1 VIRLGRPEDAPG
13 VAALLAEL
21 GYPGGSVGQVRDHLA
36 RWTGAGNAV
45 VLVAEHAGRLA
56 GAVAVAAIPY
66 FEHDG
71 SWGRIVARFG
81 WQLRDARQARQRGQ
95 LDRRG

>member
-1 VIRLGRPEDAPG
+1 
-13 VAALLAEL
+13 
-21 GYPGGSVGQVRDHLA
+21 
-36 RWTGAGNAV
+36 
-45 VLVAEHAGRLA
+45 
-56 GAVAVAAIPY
+56 VAVAAIPY